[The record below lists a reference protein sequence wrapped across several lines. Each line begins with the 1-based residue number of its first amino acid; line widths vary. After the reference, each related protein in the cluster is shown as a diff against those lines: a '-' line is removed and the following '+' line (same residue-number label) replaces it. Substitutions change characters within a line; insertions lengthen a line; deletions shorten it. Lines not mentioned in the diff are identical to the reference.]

1 MYTKKEVR
9 NVRFQPFVYDGSNQ
23 QVPVMI
29 ERMTQKDAE
38 LTNAHPLWQTSW
50 TSEYLGDPRLEK
62 YAAKVGDELIA
73 LAAYEILESAL
84 VIHIVYMETQPGS
97 NPTLDEGNP
106 KYTGI
111 GRLMIAYGIK
121 LSIDNGLTGDVVL
134 EAKTTSLARHYEKD
148 FGAIQ
153 LPAFRSSAP
162 RYLIADEAAKRIF
175 FTYLV

>member
-62 YAAKVGDELIA
+62 YAAKVGDELIRNQYFYEDELMATA
-73 LAAYEILESAL
+73 LTSQDSA
-84 VIHIVYMETQPGS
+84 Q
-97 NPTLDEGNP
+97 
-106 KYTGI
+106 
-111 GRLMIAYGIK
+111 
-121 LSIDNGLTGDVVL
+121 LS
-134 EAKTTSLARHYEKD
+134 
-148 FGAIQ
+148 
-153 LPAFRSSAP
+153 FRPELRWYFWFPIS
-162 RYLIADEAAKRIF
+162 
-175 FTYLV
+175 

>member
-73 LAAYEILESAL
+73 LAA
-84 VIHIVYMETQPGS
+84 M
-97 NPTLDEGNP
+97 
-106 KYTGI
+106 
-111 GRLMIAYGIK
+111 
-121 LSIDNGLTGDVVL
+121 
-134 EAKTTSLARHYEKD
+134 
-148 FGAIQ
+148 
-153 LPAFRSSAP
+153 
-162 RYLIADEAAKRIF
+162 RYLKARWSSILCTWRHSRGQIPRSMRGIRSILGSGD
-175 FTYLV
+175 